1 MDLIYMNEAREDVGI
16 MRDYTLD
23 MAFGADENNFEAIVP
38 SAAHCCA
45 PGYFLYTEGTE
56 YGGVIDDLGSD
67 TAAEEVTYMGRT
79 WHGILNSKIIEPDP
93 GTAYLIL
100 TGEANQIIQQL
111 IDRLSLSELFIAS
124 EENSGLFISGYKM
137 NRFIPAY
144 DGIRKMLATVA
155 GKLCFAFH
163 AGKVVLSAMPRGNY
177 TQTSEI
183 DSDMVNFKAVRRYRP
198 VNHLI
203 CLGQGELEARQVIH
217 LYKDAAGRIN
227 KQQSLFGILERTAVY
242 ENTNAE
248 SLEELERE
256 GLEQFGKLTQSDEM
270 RVSLNADDT
279 CYDISDLIGAVDNV
293 TGIAVTTEIVK
304 KIVTIKKG
312 DITISYETGG

>member
-1 MDLIYMNEAREDVGI
+1 MDLIYMNEAREDVGV

-23 MAFGADENNFEAIVP
+23 MAFGEDENNFEAIVP

-45 PGYFLYTEGTE
+45 PGYFLYAEGTE

-100 TGEANQIIQQL
+100 TGEANHIIHQL
-111 IDRLSLSELFIAS
+111 IERLSLSELFIAS

-203 CLGQGELEARQVIH
+203 CLGQGELEARQAIH
-217 LYKDAAGRIN
+217 LYKDAAGRIS
-227 KQQSLFGILERTAVY
+227 KHQSLFGMLERTAVY